1 MKAMKAILMSTS
13 FVALTILGAC
23 NGNQQNEHGDHDH
36 EHHEDMEAK
45 DGAHDHSMMEEH
57 HNEME
62 QEEAM
67 HQQHESIRDNFA
79 HQDIIILDD
88 PYWAGKL
95 VNQEMKEVLNAYLE
109 MKNALVNSNASAADK
124 AVAKM
129 SSMVEAVDGSSLE
142 GEGKEAWEQ
151 HASLYKDK
159 LAEMQHVQGLEEK
172 RSYFSHISEI
182 VYCTVKSFDLKED
195 MELYAT
201 YCPMAFDGKG
211 AYWIAET
218 DQIRNPYFG
227 EKMMKCGEVKEEL

>member
-1 MKAMKAILMSTS
+1 MKTMKAIFMSTS
-13 FVALTILGAC
+13 LAALTILGAC
-23 NGNQQNEHGDHDH
+23 NGNQQNEHGDHESH
-36 EHHEDMEAK
+36 ENMK
-45 DGAHDHSMMEEH
+45 EEQ

-62 QEEAM
+62 QEEAI
-67 HQQHESIRDNFA
+67 HRQHESIRDNFA

-88 PYWAGKL
+88 PYRASAAI
-95 VNQEMKEVLNAYLE
+95 NQEMKKVINAYLE
-109 MKNALVNSNASAADK
+109 MKDALVNSNASAADN
-124 AVAKM
+124 AAAKM

-151 HASLYKDK
+151 HASLYKNK
-159 LAEMQHVQGLEEK
+159 LNEMQHVQSLEEK

>member
-1 MKAMKAILMSTS
+1 MKTMKAILMSTS
-13 FVALTILGAC
+13 LVALIILSAC
-23 NGNQQNEHGDHDH
+23 NGNQQNEHGDH
-36 EHHEDMEAK
+36 EHHENMK
-45 DGAHDHSMMEEH
+45 EEQ
-57 HNEME
+57 HNKME

-88 PYWAGKL
+88 PYRAGKL
-95 VNQEMKEVLNAYLE
+95 VNQEMKEVINAYLE
-109 MKNALVNSNASAADK
+109 MKNALVNSNAPAADK
-124 AVAKM
+124 AAAKM

-182 VYCTVKSFDLKED
+182 VYCTVKSFELKEE

-201 YCPMAFDGKG
+201 YCPMAFNGKG